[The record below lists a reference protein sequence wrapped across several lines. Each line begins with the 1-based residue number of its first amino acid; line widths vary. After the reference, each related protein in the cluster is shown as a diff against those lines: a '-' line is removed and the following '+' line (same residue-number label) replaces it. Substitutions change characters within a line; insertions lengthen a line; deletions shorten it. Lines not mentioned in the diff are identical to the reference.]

1 MRGFASEEIHPLNK
15 KVFGQ
20 FGFSRGT
27 FVTIEALDDL
37 AVRQTNVG
45 GDFIKL
51 YLRQSAANS
60 RRPEIDIASCRQ

>member
-1 MRGFASEEIHPLNK
+1 VRGFAGKEIHSLNE

-20 FGFSRGT
+20 LSFSRGT

-60 RRPEIDIASCRQ
+60 RCPEIDIASCHQ

>member
-1 MRGFASEEIHPLNK
+1 MNE

-20 FGFSRGT
+20 LGFSRGT

-37 AVRQTNVG
+37 PIRQTNAS

-51 YLRQSAANS
+51 HLRQSAANS
-60 RRPEIDIASCRQ
+60 RCPEIDIASRCQ